1 MNQVDELGQ
10 RGPSMKMLH
19 KFSQLAIS
27 GKMWAY
33 QLGITKYYEPDL
45 SCALESSD
53 WINHSGGPGYA
64 HKLAMS

>member
-33 QLGITKYYEPDL
+33 QLGITKYYLICHEHWNPVT
-45 SCALESSD
+45 
-53 WINHSGGPGYA
+53 G
-64 HKLAMS
+64 